1 MVAVAWRWRRGW
13 YGEGGGGGTETTT
26 GVVRRERRQ
35 RHRDSDGGGTERAV
49 AAARRLVAQ
58 FPPLTLSEREWAGTA
73 DTLFA
78 PKPAY
83 PIVEKWS
90 PWNAFDPDSDEF
102 FNSESAV
109 YEAFLTDEEIAAHVQ
124 E

>member
-1 MVAVAWRWRRGW
+1 M
-13 YGEGGGGGTETTT
+13 
-26 GVVRRERRQ
+26 
-35 RHRDSDGGGTERAV
+35 

-58 FPPLTLSEREWAGTA
+58 FPPLALSEREWAGTA

-78 PKPAY
+78 SKPAY
-83 PIVEKWS
+83 PIIKKWS
-90 PWNAFDPDSDEF
+90 PWNTFDLDSDKF
-102 FNSESAV
+102 FDSESAV

>member
-1 MVAVAWRWRRGW
+1 M
-13 YGEGGGGGTETTT
+13 T
-26 GVVRRERRQ
+26 GVVQRRRRWQ
-35 RHRDSDGGGTERAV
+35 HGDGDGGGTERAV
-49 AAARRLVAQ
+49 AAAWRLVAQ
-58 FPPLTLSEREWAGTA
+58 FPPLALSKCEWAGTA
-73 DTLFA
+73 NTLFA

-90 PWNAFDPDSDEF
+90 PWNAFDLDSDEF
-102 FNSESAV
+102 FDSESAV

>member
-1 MVAVAWRWRRGW
+1 M
-13 YGEGGGGGTETTT
+13 
-26 GVVRRERRQ
+26 
-35 RHRDSDGGGTERAV
+35 ERAV
-49 AAARRLVAQ
+49 AAAWRLVAQ
-58 FPPLTLSEREWAGTA
+58 FPPLMLSKHEWAGTA

-90 PWNAFDPDSDEF
+90 PWNAFDPDSDKF
-102 FNSESAV
+102 FDSESAV
-109 YEAFLTDEEIAAHVQ
+109 YEAFLTDEEIAAHVH